1 MGTGPGPGE
10 GVEEP
15 GQSDGGEE
23 PGKGPGPGE
32 GVEEQGPGEGG
43 EEPGQGEGGEDIGP
57 EPGCPLDPP
66 SIGARSAANHV
77 TPHSHQLVELGVHI
91 VQVGPGGQRGGNPDC
106 PTGPGSR
113 PRLCGCAEITRGV
126 SGMA

>member
-23 PGKGPGPGE
+23 PG
-32 GVEEQGPGEGG
+32 Q
-43 EEPGQGEGGEDIGP
+43 EPGQGEGGEDIGP

-66 SIGARSAANHV
+66 RIGARSAANHV

-113 PRLCGCAEITRGV
+113 PRLCGRAEITRGV